1 MNVLRNWK
9 GNMKLKSNESLDHLV
24 TRLEE
29 HIPQIMHEAI
39 VPGLSIALIHNGE
52 AAWTQGFGVM
62 NTETC
67 QPVKP
72 ESVFEG
78 CSLSKPVFAYAA
90 LKLCETGRLALD
102 KPLSQYL
109 SGPYV
114 PNEPRAQK
122 ITMRQA
128 LAHTSGFPNWRP
140 DCWDS
145 EGWNSEGKP
154 LHTYFE
160 PGERFSY
167 SGEGY
172 MYVQHVVEHITGQ
185 SGESYMQT
193 ELFNPAGMEFSTY
206 LCTSDQAPVMA
217 TGHDEHGQLVKKQ
230 MYRSMC
236 SAASLHSTPSDVAK
250 ILCACMRPG
259 SGASWHINAELA
271 KEMAI
276 AQIPVNDSASWH
288 DNWPDEPVEDDP
300 FVSWGLGWA
309 TQNQNGLKAIWH
321 WGDNGPFKAFALGYP
336 EEGTGL
342 VAMANGSN
350 GYKLWSSLCSMA
362 LGGEYPCIDWLDR
375 VVNS

>member
-9 GNMKLKSNESLDHLV
+9 GNMKLKSNDSLNHLV
-24 TRLEE
+24 LQLEE
-29 HIPQIMHEAI
+29 QIPQIMREAN
-39 VPGLSIALIHNGE
+39 VPGLSIALIQNAE
-52 AAWTQGFGVM
+52 AVWAHGFGVM

-72 ESVFEG
+72 ETVFEG
-78 CSLSKPVFAYAA
+78 CSLSKPVFAYAV
-90 LKLCETGRLALD
+90 LNLCETGILDLD
-102 KPLSQYL
+102 KPLSHY
-109 SGPYV
+109 SPDPYAADD
-114 PNEPRAQK
+114 PRVQM

-128 LAHTSGFPNWRP
+128 LAHTSGLPNWRP

-145 EGWNSEGKP
+145 EGWNPEGKP
-154 LHTYFE
+154 LQTYFE

-172 MYVQHVVEHITGQ
+172 MYVQHLVEHVTGQ

-206 LCTSDQAPVMA
+206 LCTSDQAPDMA
-217 TGHDEHGQLVKKQ
+217 TGHDEHGQPVNKQ

-250 ILCACMRPG
+250 ILCACMRPR

-271 KEMAI
+271 KEMATPLV
-276 AQIPVNDSASWH
+276 PVNDSASWH
-288 DNWPDEPVEDDP
+288 DNWPDVPVKDDP

-309 TQNQNGLKAIWH
+309 TQNHNGMKAIWH
-321 WGDNGPFKAFALGYP
+321 WGDNGPFKAFALGYT

-342 VAMANGSN
+342 VVMANGSN

-362 LGGEYPCIDWLDR
+362 LGGAYPCIDWLDR
-375 VVNS
+375 VVYS